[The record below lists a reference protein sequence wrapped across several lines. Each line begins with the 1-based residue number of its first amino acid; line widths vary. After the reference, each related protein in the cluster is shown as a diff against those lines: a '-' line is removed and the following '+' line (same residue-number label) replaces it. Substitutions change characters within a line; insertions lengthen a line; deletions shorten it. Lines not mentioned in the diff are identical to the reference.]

1 MQGQWQRYF
10 VGMTPHRKTGPLGL
24 KSGNKA
30 VKRIDRLRS
39 ERGSRMK
46 AWFILVVVA
55 MSAWSQVSQGYADTS
70 EIIVQM
76 GHGEAVQAV
85 AFSPDGQW
93 VLSGGWD
100 KTLVLWDVATGR
112 EIRRF
117 SDHSADVRSVAF
129 SPDGQLVLSGSRNGT
144 VRLWDVATGKE
155 VRKFSGY
162 TPFAFLSDGKSVLSA
177 SQDETLRLWDV
188 ATGQEVKR
196 FRGHSERI
204 TSVAVSSD
212 GRWALSG
219 NGDGIIS
226 LWDVASGQ
234 EVERFRGHSE
244 EVQSVAFSPDG
255 RWMVSGS
262 SDKTVRL
269 WDVAT
274 GQEVKR
280 FRGHSKKVTSVAV
293 SPDGRWVVSGSF
305 DKTLELWD
313 VATGQEVKR
322 FGGHSEE
329 VQSVAFSPDGRWVLS
344 GAWDKTVRLWDVAT
358 GQEVKRFGGH
368 TVFVNDGIFSPDGR
382 WALSGN
388 GDGML
393 RLWDMATGQ
402 EVKRFSGH
410 LGGVYSVAFSSDGR
424 WALSGGW
431 DKTVRLWDVARGR
444 EKWRFS
450 GHSERIQSV
459 AFSPDG
465 RWVLS
470 SADKTI
476 RLLDVATGQEMRRFS
491 GHSEWITSVAVSPDG
506 QRALS
511 GSFEKTLV
519 LWDVATGQEVWRIGG
534 FSELISSVSFSPD
547 GRWALS
553 GGQDKTIRL
562 WDVATGQEVKR
573 FGGHS
578 EEVQSV
584 AFSPDGRWAM
594 SGSSDR
600 TLRLWDVA
608 TGREIVRMVVFD
620 GGEWVTL
627 TPEGYYLAS
636 QKGDTHLNVRI
647 ENRVYGIDQYR
658 STFYQPR
665 VVEAR
670 LALGDGETAIA
681 QVLGTEPQPT
691 IQAAESIEPPFVVIK
706 SPIDGTAFSSE
717 TATLSLYIEDRH
729 QSLKWVKVL
738 VNGRL
743 VSGSGDTVRDLV
755 VVPKTEAPTLG
766 STGLSIP
773 PGRRT
778 LDFTI
783 PVHLDP
789 GENVLEVLAFN
800 GFSEG
805 RRTLHVNWEEKAE
818 EAGSTLLP
826 NLWILSIGVN
836 TYVDSNISSLSYAG
850 ADAHS
855 IVQAFQTQEG
865 RLYRTVKSL
874 LLTETSGH
882 LPTRE
887 QIVDSLDYFRQASQ
901 HDIVLLFL
909 AGHGVNDERGDF
921 YFLPRDA
928 ALNPDGSFKKSKAIS
943 WRALEN
949 ALDLPAKKLIFT
961 DTCHSEGISGKKHLK
976 TRGVDNDR
984 LVRELQELQAVVFSS
999 ARGSELAQESREW
1012 GHGAF
1017 TYALIKGLQGEA
1029 DLFPK
1034 VKDGK
1039 ISMKELDTY
1048 VSETVPLL
1056 TNGAQHPITSTPE
1069 GYVNFP
1075 VAVLD

>member
-234 EVERFRGHSE
+234 EVERFR
-244 EVQSVAFSPDG
+244 
-255 RWMVSGS
+255 
-262 SDKTVRL
+262 
-269 WDVAT
+269 
-274 GQEVKR
+274 
-280 FRGHSKKVTSVAV
+280 
-293 SPDGRWVVSGSF
+293 
-305 DKTLELWD
+305 
-313 VATGQEVKR
+313 
-322 FGGHSEE
+322 
-329 VQSVAFSPDGRWVLS
+329 
-344 GAWDKTVRLWDVAT
+344 
-358 GQEVKRFGGH
+358 
-368 TVFVNDGIFSPDGR
+368 
-382 WALSGN
+382 
-388 GDGML
+388 
-393 RLWDMATGQ
+393 
-402 EVKRFSGH
+402 
-410 LGGVYSVAFSSDGR
+410 
-424 WALSGGW
+424 
-431 DKTVRLWDVARGR
+431 
-444 EKWRFS
+444 
-450 GHSERIQSV
+450 
-459 AFSPDG
+459 
-465 RWVLS
+465 
-470 SADKTI
+470 
-476 RLLDVATGQEMRRFS
+476 
-491 GHSEWITSVAVSPDG
+491 
-506 QRALS
+506 
-511 GSFEKTLV
+511 
-519 LWDVATGQEVWRIGG
+519 
-534 FSELISSVSFSPD
+534 
-547 GRWALS
+547 
-553 GGQDKTIRL
+553 
-562 WDVATGQEVKR
+562 
-573 FGGHS
+573 GHS

>member
-305 DKTLELWD
+305 DKTLE
-313 VATGQEVKR
+313 
-322 FGGHSEE
+322 
-329 VQSVAFSPDGRWVLS
+329 
-344 GAWDKTVRLWDVAT
+344 
-358 GQEVKRFGGH
+358 
-368 TVFVNDGIFSPDGR
+368 
-382 WALSGN
+382 
-388 GDGML
+388 
-393 RLWDMATGQ
+393 
-402 EVKRFSGH
+402 
-410 LGGVYSVAFSSDGR
+410 
-424 WALSGGW
+424 
-431 DKTVRLWDVARGR
+431 
-444 EKWRFS
+444 
-450 GHSERIQSV
+450 
-459 AFSPDG
+459 
-465 RWVLS
+465 
-470 SADKTI
+470 
-476 RLLDVATGQEMRRFS
+476 
-491 GHSEWITSVAVSPDG
+491 
-506 QRALS
+506 
-511 GSFEKTLV
+511 
-519 LWDVATGQEVWRIGG
+519 
-534 FSELISSVSFSPD
+534 
-547 GRWALS
+547 
-553 GGQDKTIRL
+553 L

>member
-255 RWMVSGS
+255 RWMVSRS

-305 DKTLELWD
+305 DKTLE
-313 VATGQEVKR
+313 
-322 FGGHSEE
+322 
-329 VQSVAFSPDGRWVLS
+329 
-344 GAWDKTVRLWDVAT
+344 
-358 GQEVKRFGGH
+358 
-368 TVFVNDGIFSPDGR
+368 
-382 WALSGN
+382 
-388 GDGML
+388 
-393 RLWDMATGQ
+393 
-402 EVKRFSGH
+402 
-410 LGGVYSVAFSSDGR
+410 
-424 WALSGGW
+424 
-431 DKTVRLWDVARGR
+431 
-444 EKWRFS
+444 
-450 GHSERIQSV
+450 
-459 AFSPDG
+459 
-465 RWVLS
+465 
-470 SADKTI
+470 
-476 RLLDVATGQEMRRFS
+476 
-491 GHSEWITSVAVSPDG
+491 
-506 QRALS
+506 
-511 GSFEKTLV
+511 
-519 LWDVATGQEVWRIGG
+519 
-534 FSELISSVSFSPD
+534 
-547 GRWALS
+547 
-553 GGQDKTIRL
+553 L